1 MRPIGAK
8 IVKMILLGRV
18 VYTVAGDIV
27 KNFQAIKNA
36 AASVFEAF
44 KDFASGNFSEA
55 WDKIRKSATGFD
67 LSDSKKALDDL
78 EQIVELLEEG
88 KMSLEE
94 SLELYERGMKLAGLC
109 QSRLESAEKRIE
121 CLTGEL
127 PPDLI

>member
-1 MRPIGAK
+1 
-8 IVKMILLGRV
+8 VKDEETSL
-18 VYTVAGDIV
+18 
-27 KNFQAIKNA
+27 
-36 AASVFEAF
+36 E
-44 KDFASGNFSEA
+44 E
-55 WDKIRKSATGFD
+55 
-67 LSDSKKALDDL
+67 ALDDL

-94 SLELYERGMKLAGLC
+94 SLELYEKGMKLAGLC

>member
-1 MRPIGAK
+1 MK
-8 IVKMILLGRV
+8 EEKTSLEV
-18 VYTVAGDIV
+18 
-27 KNFQAIKNA
+27 
-36 AASVFEAF
+36 
-44 KDFASGNFSEA
+44 
-55 WDKIRKSATGFD
+55 
-67 LSDSKKALDDL
+67 ALDDL

-94 SLELYERGMKLAGLC
+94 SLELYEKGMKLAGLC